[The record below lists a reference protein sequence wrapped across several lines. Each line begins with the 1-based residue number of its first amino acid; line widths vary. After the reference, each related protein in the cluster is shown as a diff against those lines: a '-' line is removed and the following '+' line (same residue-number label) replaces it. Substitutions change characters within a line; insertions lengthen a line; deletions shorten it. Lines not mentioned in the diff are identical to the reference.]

1 MSLLRILR
9 NLAVLVILTV
19 GVLAMTPRPAMA
31 ILCPCAGSGATCGV
45 RLSECPLCK
54 GKRGCRFT
62 VCFDILNRRCCTLSS
77 RKQCV

>member
-31 ILCPCAGSGATCGV
+31 ILCPCAGSAATCSV
-45 RLSECPLCK
+45 RVSECHLCK
-54 GKRGCRFT
+54 GKRGCRYT
-62 VCFDILNRRCCTLSS
+62 VCFDFLLRRCCVLSA
-77 RKQCV
+77 RKQCL